1 MGVISGMVK
10 IITNHLISHPII
22 VIPIMLMLIIAIPI
36 IHPIPITSIH
46 PISVIIHS
54 TTPTPTPIAI
64 TVPIT
69 VITVITIIDYY
80 YPTSTIPSHSYT
92 SPPTN

>member
-1 MGVISGMVK
+1 MVK
-10 IITNHLISHPII
+10 IITNLLISHPII

-36 IHPIPITSIH
+36 IHPISITSIH
-46 PISVIIHS
+46 PISAIIHS
-54 TTPTPTPIAI
+54 TTPTPTPIAITVPI

-80 YPTSTIPSHSYT
+80 YPTSMIPSHSYT

>member
-1 MGVISGMVK
+1 MVK

-46 PISVIIHS
+46 PISAIIHY

-64 TVPIT
+64 TVTIT
-69 VITVITIIDYY
+69 VITITIIDYY
-80 YPTSTIPSHSYT
+80 YPTSMIPSHSYT